1 MTKKRKLP
9 LLEMPIWKA
18 LLILSI
24 PIVITNMLQVAYQF
38 ADAYWVGR
46 LWHDGVA
53 TVTVA
58 GMIIFLTISLG
69 SWLSIAGSILIAQY
83 FWAKNEKMVNHTA
96 AQTLLMI
103 LLTSSFLWG
112 LWYIFT
118 PQIVSLIWVDSA
130 IFAQTVEYI
139 RISFIGVIFSFSFFM
154 FQSIMRWIGKP
165 NVPIFIVWL
174 TVLINFLLNPV
185 FIFGFWNFEWLWVIW
200 AAITTVISQA
210 IATVIGFSM
219 LLSGKY
225 GIHLHIKDF
234 IPDTKAIKKSFF
246 LWLPSSIEM
255 TARSGSYALLVVI
268 VTMFGTLAL
277 AWFGVAGNI
286 IQFIIIFSMWLSM
299 ATSVLVGQ
307 SVGAGMIQKAK
318 EINKISAWIS
328 FILLT
333 LLGWIAFLFAPYF
346 IWFFVPGEE
355 EVIKIWS
362 EIVRISALFFGLIWI
377 QMSLNGVLRAIG
389 KTQIPMF
396 ITILWQWGIKL
407 PLAYILAHYT
417 SLWMQWIW
425 WSEPITSIII
435 CIVMFVIISKVDW
448 SKSNMTKEEQTEK
461 QIIEESIIEEPIK
474 EF

>member
-1 MTKKRKLP
+1 MKQNTKLP
-9 LLEMPIWKA
+9 LLEMPIGKA
-18 LLILSI
+18 LLVLSI
-24 PIVITNMLQVAYQF
+24 PIVITNMLQVAYHF
-38 ADAYWVGR
+38 TDAYWVWR
-46 LWHDGVA
+46 LWHDAVA

-58 GMIIFLTISLG
+58 WMIIFLTISLW

-83 FWAKNEKMVNHTA
+83 FGAKNEKMVNHTA

-103 LLTSSFLWG
+103 LLSSWFLGW

-118 PQIVSLIWVDSA
+118 PQIISLIGVDQA
-130 IFAQTVEYI
+130 IFAQTVDYV

-154 FQSIMRWIGKP
+154 FQSIMRWIWKP
-165 NVPIFIVWL
+165 NIPIFIVWL
-174 TVLINFLLNPV
+174 TVLINFGVNP
-185 FIFGFWNFEWLWVIW
+185 FLIFGFWSFEGFWVVW
-200 AAITTVISQA
+200 AAITTLISQA
-210 IATVIGFSM
+210 IATLIGFSM
-219 LLSGKY
+219 LFSGKY
-225 GIHLHIKDF
+225 GIHLYLHDF
-234 IPDTKAIKKSFF
+234 IPDKQAIKKSFL

-255 TARSGSYALLVVI
+255 TARSGSYALLTII

-277 AWFGVAGNI
+277 AWFWVAGNI
-286 IQFIIIFSMWLSM
+286 IQFVIIFSMWLSM

-318 EINKISAWIS
+318 EINKISARIS

-333 LLGWIAFLFAPYF
+333 ILWGIAFIFAPYF
-346 IWFFVPGEE
+346 IAFFVPGED

-396 ITILWQWGIKL
+396 ITILGQWVIKL
-407 PLAYILAHYT
+407 PLAYVLAHYT

-448 SKSNMTKEEQTEK
+448 SKSNMTKDEQTEK